1 MLRIPITGQAQRVTD
16 TVERAMNI
24 LRDRKDPADKPEDA
38 LLERQGTRTQAAPAR
53 SSFRPHR

>member
-24 LRDRKDPADKPEDA
+24 LRDRKDPANKPEDA
-38 LLERQGTRTQAAPAR
+38 LFEGQGIQAKTTSAR
-53 SSFRPHR
+53 SRFRPYR